1 MHKIASR
8 IVHRNLETI
17 PSCIDTSTEDEE
29 INVVPQWVMLYQRLT
44 SWRQNNVCELFENN

>member
-17 PSCIDTSTEDEE
+17 ALCIDTSTEDEE
-29 INVVPQWVMLYQRLT
+29 TNVQSNQMNSATVVNAVSKT
-44 SWRQNNVCELFENN
+44 D